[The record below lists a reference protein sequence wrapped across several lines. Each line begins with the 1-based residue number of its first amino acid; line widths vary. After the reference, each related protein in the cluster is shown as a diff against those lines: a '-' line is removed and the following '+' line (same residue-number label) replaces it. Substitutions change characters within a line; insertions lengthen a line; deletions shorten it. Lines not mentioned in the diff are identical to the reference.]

1 MHINSCYRLFLDD
14 PPEALG
20 AEERLEP
27 EEELEDDLLLEDE
40 LLEEELLDAELLVLL
55 DELDGL

>member
-1 MHINSCYRLFLDD
+1 M
-14 PPEALG
+14 G